1 MRISGNN
8 LRIVI
13 NKHSVSYIDQG
24 PDDAPVII
32 FIHGFPFNKSTW
44 SRQLD
49 ALKGDYRV
57 IAYDVRG
64 HGNSDA
70 GPVDFS
76 INLFV
81 NDLIEFMNALE
92 IKRSVLCGLSMGG
105 YIALKAVENFPD
117 RFQAIVLCDTNCIA
131 DSAETREKRMKTIE
145 SIKKHGVEYYADES
159 LKNLF
164 AAESFTTRRDEIATI
179 REIITDAS
187 LESLSQTLHAMAGRQ
202 ETCSKLPG
210 ITVPV
215 LIMVGKE
222 DKLTPPSASQSMHE
236 KVKGSVLRIIDQ
248 AGHLSNMENPADFN
262 AQLLDFM
269 ASLKQTEP
277 DKS

>member
-1 MRISGNN
+1 MRISGKN
-8 LRIVI
+8 LTIIV
-13 NKHSVSYIDQG
+13 NKLSVSYSDEG

-49 ALKGDYRV
+49 ELKQDYRV

-76 INLFV
+76 IELFV
-81 NDLIEFMNALE
+81 NDLIEFMNVLE
-92 IKRSVLCGLSMGG
+92 IKQSVLCGLSMGG
-105 YIALKAVENFPD
+105 YITLKAIENFPD
-117 RFQAIVLCDTNCIA
+117 RFQAIVLCHTNCIA

-145 SIKKHGVEYYADES
+145 SIKENGVEHYAGES

-164 AAESFTTRRDEIATI
+164 AAESFTTRKDEIATI
-179 REIITDAS
+179 REIITNAS
-187 LESLSQTLHAMAGRQ
+187 VESLSQTLHALAGRQ
-202 ETCSKLPG
+202 ETCSKLPE

-236 KVKGSVLRIIDQ
+236 KIKGSVLRIIDQ
-248 AGHLSNMENPADFN
+248 AGHLSNMENPVDFN

-269 ASLKQTEP
+269 ASLETN
-277 DKS
+277 